1 MKYRIHYMMLAIISV
16 LFSACTFDNY
26 TPPSIK
32 FSGRIVYQGNPI
44 GVQNSSGD
52 NIDNATVYFYLYE
65 PGFQKANMPIKVV
78 VNQDGTFSSELFPDT
93 YKMVLPAGVG
103 PYIASSDTTSISIK
117 GNKSMDIE
125 VTPYYLIQNP
135 SYTMSSDSIV
145 STTFKL
151 QQIVTGANAKDV
163 QAVYLYINRLLI
175 TDGSD
180 NIAFVQEAGSSITD
194 MNNVSLSVKM
204 PSLASLGLGIST
216 NQTYIFARIG
226 VQIAGVNGMLFS
238 PVQKI
243 TIP

>member
-1 MKYRIHYMMLAIISV
+1 MKRKNHYIILSIISV
-16 LFSACTFDNY
+16 LLSACSYDNY
-26 TPPSIK
+26 TPPSTR
-32 FSGRIVYQGNPI
+32 FTGRIVYQGVPI
-44 GVQNSSGD
+44 NVQNSSGD

-93 YKMVLPAGVG
+93 YKLVMPAGVG
-103 PYIASSDTTSISIK
+103 PYIASSDTTTISIK
-117 GNKSMDIE
+117 GSKSMDIE
-125 VTPYYLIQNP
+125 VTPYYMIQNP
-135 SYTMSSDSIV
+135 SFTMSSDSIV

-151 QQIVTGANAKDV
+151 TQVVTGANAHNV

-175 TDGSD
+175 TDGND
-180 NIAFVQEAGSSITD
+180 NIAFAQMNGSSITD
-194 MNNVSLSVKM
+194 MNNINLSVKM

>member
-1 MKYRIHYMMLAIISV
+1 MMLAIISV